1 MKKILAILIPV
12 FAFLLCLSC
21 EHHEQ
26 MGFPKSVYF
35 SKEGGEQVISGNN
48 RLTRVQFEN
57 ISFPEL
63 SYEMLDS
70 VNMTI
75 ATHYRW
81 ISITH
86 TYGSSDFHIKVAPNT
101 TGKKRKVILN
111 PYNDPDYA
119 IIKVEQG
126 R

>member
-21 EHHEQ
+21 DHHEQ

-35 SKEGGEQVISGNN
+35 SKEGGEQVVTGSPIW
-48 RLTRVQFEN
+48 
-57 ISFPEL
+57 
-63 SYEMLDS
+63 
-70 VNMTI
+70 
-75 ATHYRW
+75 H
-81 ISITH
+81 ISIENLDYKKMKETQIDDLTIEIQYDWITI
-86 TYGSSDFHIKVAPNT
+86 TYTASSPDIHLKVAPNT